1 MGEHATGMLLA
12 LFNKLT
18 RADRQ
23 VRQGIW
29 KREENRGVELRGKT
43 IGVIGYGNTGS
54 AFAKCI
60 SGFGVKVIAY
70 DKYKTNYSDNFVTE
84 VKLEQLFIETDIL
97 SIHVPLTEETQYL
110 VDQSFID
117 KFGKPIYIVNTSRG
131 KVLNTKD
138 LVDKLQ
144 TGKILGACLDVLE
157 YEKTS
162 FEAVAS
168 GNMPEEYQWLL
179 QSENVILS
187 PHIAGWTVESYYLI
201 SKVLAERIIEGF
213 C

>member
-1 MGEHATGMLLA
+1 VGEHATGMLLA